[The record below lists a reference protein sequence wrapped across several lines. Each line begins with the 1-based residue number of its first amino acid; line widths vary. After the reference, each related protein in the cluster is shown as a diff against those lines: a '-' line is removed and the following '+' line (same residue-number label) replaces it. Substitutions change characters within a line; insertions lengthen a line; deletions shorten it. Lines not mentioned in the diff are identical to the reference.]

1 MTRTNPVSID
11 SRHHSWILAARGQ
24 VEDSELR
31 SASSPRRRAPSGPAL
46 PADFFPG
53 YELLG
58 EVHRGG
64 QGIVY
69 RATQKSTGRTVAIK
83 MLREAAFAGPTERA
97 RFEREVQILAALKH
111 PNIVTIHDSGDA
123 AGHLYFVMDYI
134 AGQPLDVHV
143 AREKRPIRDVLQLF
157 VTICDAVNAAH
168 VLGIVHR
175 DLKPGNIR
183 VGPDGTPYV
192 LDFGLARLADAVS
205 EPDDSESPTPMTA
218 TGQFVGSL
226 PWATP
231 EQADGNP
238 AAVDRRSDVYSL
250 GVILYQVLTGRFPY
264 SVTGR
269 MRRILESIAQTPPA
283 DPRSVAA
290 GIDDEVSTLVLTCL
304 AKDPARR
311 YQSAGDLAADLRR
324 YLAGEPIA
332 AKRDSTWYVLRKSA
346 ARHRAPI
353 AAATAVMLLL
363 ILSTAVCWSLML
375 RARQSEHDAREN
387 LRESLLSQARARRQ
401 SITEGRRF
409 ESLAA
414 IARAAAIRPGV
425 DLRNEAI
432 AALAV
437 PDVRTTPTPLPPEWS
452 AAAFSGDL
460 SRCAALDAMDRIRVF
475 EMPGAVDLAT
485 LPSPTG
491 DQTRL
496 IALYCDH
503 QRLIRLFDRHGAAR
517 RLEVWRIP
525 EAELLLAVDDV
536 PDRASFDVT
545 ADGRTLAIGRADRAI
560 HLYDMLTGAHT
571 HRIELDRE
579 PSYLSFD
586 PAGTRLARF
595 HARDEKASVL
605 DLETGDSTSILEEV
619 SVSYA
624 LEWTPDGSH
633 IIAAA
638 TDSIHVWDVGRRRE
652 VAVLS
657 GHDSV
662 VDRLMVSADGRW
674 LVSSGWDMQNVWD
687 LATARPILRPAM
699 NVVAIHSSDRR
710 MAGVAASEGRW
721 SAAVGDLEHGT
732 AFDMVSAGVG
742 AGGRRG
748 QSGTL
753 HPSGRLAAIGAG
765 DASEGRWS
773 VHFIDVAARRP
784 IGRMD
789 CHGVPLIRFTD
800 SGSHLFSAD
809 ARGLFRRSVSLGVS
823 SVRIG
828 PAERLAAEPTHAF
841 GASADGRRVTYV
853 SASDS
858 ELVILDVESQLRKRS
873 YRTGPSAQ
881 IVVVSPDGRWAA
893 VNAWLHPGAEIWDL
907 DAGRVVV
914 RLDVGARATL
924 TFSSCG
930 RWLVVHEPSQLARI
944 RVGHWEDVRLT
955 SPTFTDGHV
964 SYSSDGRRLIGYDE
978 RGVLHM
984 VDLESLVEL
993 AAFTPPDPGG
1003 VVGVT
1008 LSADGATLAAF
1019 SFRGAFLQVW
1029 DIRRIRS
1036 ELAAM
1041 GLDWDDPPCPA
1052 VQTDRPATPLRLVLE
1067 SGDGETLSDAVSN
1080 RSP

>member
-1 MTRTNPVSID
+1 MARTDPVSID
-11 SRHHSWILAARGQ
+11 SHHHSWILAARGQ

-31 SASSPRRRAPSGPAL
+31 SASFPRRRAPSGPAL
-46 PADFFPG
+46 PADFFAG

-97 RFEREVQILAALKH
+97 RFEREVQVLAALRH
-111 PNIVTIHDSGDA
+111 PNIVTIHDSGNA
-123 AGHLYFVMDYI
+123 SGHLYFVMDYI

-143 AREKRPIRDVLQLF
+143 AREKLPIRDVLQLF
-157 VTICDAVNAAH
+157 ATICEAVNAAH

-192 LDFGLARLADAVS
+192 LDFGLARLADPAS
-205 EPDDSESPTPMTA
+205 EPEGSESPTPMTV

-231 EQADGNP
+231 EQAESNP

-250 GVILYQVLTGRFPY
+250 GVVLYQVLTGRFPY
-264 SVTGR
+264 AVTGR

-304 AKDPARR
+304 AKEPARR

-324 YLAGEPIA
+324 YLAGEPIT
-332 AKRDSTWYVLRKSA
+332 AKRDSTWYMLRKTA
-346 ARHRAPI
+346 ARHRTPI
-353 AAATAVMLLL
+353 AAATAIMLLL
-363 ILSTAVCWSLML
+363 IVSTAVCWSLML
-375 RARQSEHDAREN
+375 RARQSEHHARES
-387 LRESLLSQARARRQ
+387 LRESLLAQARARRQ

-437 PDVRTTPTPLPPEWS
+437 PDVRTVPTPLPPGWS
-452 AAAFSGDL
+452 VASMSGDL
-460 SRCAALDAMDRIRVF
+460 SRCAALDASDRIRVF
-475 EMPGAVDLAT
+475 EMPGAVELAT

-496 IALYCDH
+496 IAIYCDH
-503 QRLIRLFDRHGAAR
+503 QRLIRVFDRRGAAR
-517 RLEVWRIP
+517 RLEVWRVP
-525 EAELLLAVDDV
+525 NADLLLAVDDV

-560 HLYDMLTGAHT
+560 HLYDMDSGAAT
-571 HRIELDRE
+571 RRIELDRD

-605 DLETGDSTSILEEV
+605 DLETGVSTSILEDV

-624 LEWTPDGSH
+624 LEWTPDGNH

-638 TDSIHVWDVGRRRE
+638 ADSIHVWDVARRRE
-652 VAVLS
+652 VAALS

-662 VDRLMVSADGRW
+662 VDRLMISGDGRL
-674 LVSSGWDMQNVWD
+674 LVSRGWDVYNIWD
-687 LATARPILRPAM
+687 LTTARSILRPAM
-699 NVVAIHSSDRR
+699 NVVAFHSSDLR
-710 MAGVAASEGRW
+710 MAGIAASEGRW
-721 SAAVGDLEHGT
+721 SAAVGDLVHAT
-732 AFDMVSAGVG
+732 AYDVVGVG
-742 AGGRRG
+742 IGGGGRRG

-753 HPSGRLAAIGAG
+753 HPSGRLAAIGGG
-765 DASEGRWS
+765 DGSDGRWS
-773 VHFIDVAARRP
+773 VHFFDVAARRP
-784 IGRMD
+784 IGRLD
-789 CHGVPLIRFTD
+789 CRGVPLIRFDD
-800 SGSHLFSAD
+800 SGSHLFSVD
-809 ARGLFRRSVSLGVS
+809 ARGLFRRSVSLDAS

-828 PAERLAAEPTHAF
+828 PAEQLAAEPMGAF

-853 SASDS
+853 SASGP
-858 ELVILDVESQLRKRS
+858 ELVIVDVESQLRKRS
-873 YRTGPSAQ
+873 YRTGPAAQ
-881 IVVVSPDGRWAA
+881 IVVISPDGRWAA
-893 VNAWLHPGAEIWDL
+893 VNAWLHSGAEIWDL
-907 DAGRVVV
+907 DRGRVVV

-924 TFSSCG
+924 TFSSDG
-930 RWLVVHEPSQLARI
+930 QWLVVHEPSQLARI

-955 SPTFTDGHV
+955 SPPLTDGHL
-964 SYSSDGRRLIGYDE
+964 SYSSDGRRMIGYDE
-978 RGVLHM
+978 RGVLHL

-1003 VVGVT
+1003 VVGVA

-1036 ELAAM
+1036 ELGTM
-1041 GLDWDDPPCPA
+1041 GLDWDDPPCSA
-1052 VQTDRPATPLRLVLE
+1052 VLTDRPATALRLVLE

-1080 RSP
+1080 FLP